1 MEKTGRATLIFFLII
16 LVASSLASLWMIR
29 LFFVSVMVGGL
40 LAMMT
45 KTYYVKLNNRK
56 IWPSISAFL
65 VTIGI
70 ILLVI
75 IPFSIFVAVAAK
87 QGVQIGKSLAQSGS
101 FSLES
106 VVNWIASWPGVSLLG
121 IAPEDLSVSLLDW
134 LETGAKS
141 ATSFAV
147 GFVAQIP
154 DALLQLALAC
164 IACYFFL
171 VDGGKFLDW
180 MRSRV
185 PLDKDVRNRVVS
197 SFESMAVA
205 SVWATLAAGAAQ
217 SAVIFTSFLILGV
230 QGAFLAAGAT
240 FIFAWIPFIGS
251 TPAWVIGAIYLYTL
265 GAFGK
270 VALMILFG
278 LFAGIV
284 DNILRPIV
292 LRGRSDMHPLISL
305 VSIFGGLAWFGIMGV
320 FIGPL
325 LAAVTLSLLEAWPD
339 VANRYGLG
347 YGREPGDAD

>member
-240 FIFAWIPFIGS
+240 F
-251 TPAWVIGAIYLYTL
+251 LYTR